1 MQEFIQAA
9 LKEAESAVT
18 GLLNGKET
26 LQVIENAASALANA
40 FDNSGRAFSCGNG
53 GSMCDS
59 IHFAEELTGRFRKN
73 RRGLPAV
80 AISDPGYI
88 TCAANDFGYEF
99 IFSRFIE
106 SHGQKGDVL
115 FALSTSGG
123 SKNVLAAVKTA
134 KELGMT
140 VISLTGKRGSA
151 IGSLADYDICTPAGQ
166 FCDRIQELNIKVIHI
181 LIELVERKLFPEN
194 Y

>member
-1 MQEFIQAA
+1 M
-9 LKEAESAVT
+9 
-18 GLLNGKET
+18 
-26 LQVIENAASALANA
+26 
-40 FDNSGRAFSCGNG
+40 
-53 GSMCDS
+53 
-59 IHFAEELTGRFRKN
+59 
-73 RRGLPAV
+73 